1 MARISES
8 LPERFPVGTKY
19 VVECRGP
26 LVCRYVEF
34 PDGHKVIL
42 AKRKALSRNTET
54 SPLSV
59 DRIGSRKS
67 DRHREGPQV
76 SRACARKQLRHV

>member
-19 VVECRGP
+19 VVESRGP
-26 LVCRYVEF
+26 VVSRYVEF

-42 AKRKALSRNTET
+42 AKRKALSCNTAA
-54 SPLSV
+54 SPLSA
-59 DRIGSRKS
+59 DKIGSRKI
-67 DRHREGPQV
+67 GPP
-76 SRACARKQLRHV
+76 S